1 MTKQDREEQWSWYEA
16 KKIARGKKYQRETM
30 AAEEGWDLPEEDF
43 RGRSVALSLRSNQ
56 ERPASSGRVPSPEPP
71 PYLPPP
77 EPEKKNKKKKKKDD
91 CESSPSDDS
100 DHRKGNKKRRQ
111 VVININ

>member
-71 PYLPPP
+71 PCLPPP
-77 EPEKKNKKKKKKDD
+77 EPEKKNKKKKKDD

>member
-56 ERPASSGRVPSPEPP
+56 ERPASSGRVPSPEASPR
-71 PYLPPP
+71 LPPP
-77 EPEKKNKKKKKKDD
+77 EPEKKNKKKKKDD

-100 DHRKGNKKRRQ
+100 DHRQGNKKRRQ

>member
-43 RGRSVALSLRSNQ
+43 RGCSVALSLRSNQ
-56 ERPASSGRVPSPEPP
+56 ERPASSGRVPSPEASPR
-71 PYLPPP
+71 LPPP
-77 EPEKKNKKKKKKDD
+77 EPEKKNKKKKKDD

-100 DHRKGNKKRRQ
+100 DHRQGNKKRRQ